1 MLVVGMVISLGLAC
15 DLLDF
20 PDGKSTTSGISRFL
34 NSFLRRPQVQVGV
47 ES

>member
-1 MLVVGMVISLGLAC
+1 MLVGGMVISLGLAC